1 MTATGGAKKAT
12 SGKSKAASA
21 LAGSSDRVRK
31 APARAV
37 KAVKLPAS
45 RVRAFRSAP
54 IRGTGRAALVLSDNA
69 TAAFAPD
76 TSVVRLIDVLGNN
89 ALARILGVS
98 NSQPT
103 RWRQGKE
110 SISPASRRRLSDLD
124 HVLDRLLMELWPDQA
139 GDWLTSP
146 NAHLGGAFP
155 IDVLVLH
162 GAGPVLEAID
172 ALAVGA
178 FA

>member
-1 MTATGGAKKAT
+1 MAET
-12 SGKSKAASA
+12 SAA
-21 LAGSSDRVRK
+21 K
-31 APARAV
+31 APRKRTRSAAV
-37 KAVKLPAS
+37 ALPAAT
-45 RVRAFRSAP
+45 VRTLPTAAH
-54 IRGTGRAALVLSDNA
+54 RGAGPALVLADAAS
-69 TAAFAPD
+69 TAFPADVTVA
-76 TSVVRLIDVLGNN
+76 RLIDLLGNN

-110 SISPASRRRLSDLD
+110 SISPANRRRLSDLD
-124 HVLDRLLMELWPDQA
+124 HVLDRLLLELWPDQA

-146 NAHLGGAFP
+146 NAHLGGATP
-155 IDVLVLH
+155 IDALALR
-162 GAGPVLEAID
+162 GAGAVLDAID

>member
-1 MTATGGAKKAT
+1 MADPGAAKRPTPRKRTRSAAVALPSATVRALPP
-12 SGKSKAASA
+12 ASA
-21 LAGSSDRVRK
+21 RGSS
-31 APARAV
+31 
-37 KAVKLPAS
+37 
-45 RVRAFRSAP
+45 
-54 IRGTGRAALVLSDNA
+54 GRPSLVL
-69 TAAFAPD
+69 APD
-76 TSVVRLIDVLGNN
+76 ATKAFPADATVARLIDVLGNN

-110 SISPASRRRLSDLD
+110 SISPGNRRRLADLD
-124 HVLDRLLMELWPDQA
+124 HVLDRLLLELWPDQA

-146 NAHLGGAFP
+146 NAHLGGATP
-155 IDVLVLH
+155 IDVLALR
-162 GAGPVLEAID
+162 GAGAVLDAID

>member
-1 MTATGGAKKAT
+1 MAQTGAAKTPRKRGRGSAVALPSATVRTLPTAANRGGGPTLVLAD
-12 SGKSKAASA
+12 SASA
-21 LAGSSDRVRK
+21 AF
-31 APARAV
+31 PADVTVA
-37 KAVKLPAS
+37 
-45 RVRAFRSAP
+45 
-54 IRGTGRAALVLSDNA
+54 
-69 TAAFAPD
+69 
-76 TSVVRLIDVLGNN
+76 RLIDLLGNN

-110 SISPASRRRLSDLD
+110 SISPANRRRLSDLD
-124 HVLDRLLMELWPDQA
+124 HVLDRLLLELWPDQA

-146 NAHLGGAFP
+146 NAHLGGATP
-155 IDVLVLH
+155 IDALALR
-162 GAGPVLEAID
+162 GAGAVLDAID

>member
-12 SGKSKAASA
+12 SGRSKAASA
-21 LAGSSDRVRK
+21 LAGGSDRVRK
-31 APARAV
+31 APARGV

-45 RVRAFRSAP
+45 PVRAFRSAP

-76 TSVVRLIDVLGNN
+76 TSVGRLIDVLGNN

-146 NAHLGGAFP
+146 NAHLGGALP
-155 IDVLVLH
+155 IDVLVLR